1 MTERVDIQVTDKI
14 DGTIPKKLRDIA
26 ANARE
31 GYAQVNNLAKAVK
44 SLQSQQMNQLAA
56 AANALETNMLK
67 QMRAQKQ
74 LDVATS
80 QAAITDTRAAV
91 EKQRLAIATAQAEIA
106 QERLALTQL
115 RGEAAVAR
123 LAAQEN
129 RLAAAERAKQA
140 ALQGATSA
148 QNAANAATN
157 QAVGLSRQQQF
168 ASQNIL
174 FQLNDIVVGLASGQ
188 KPLTVFL
195 QQGSQI
201 ATAFGPGA
209 NVLKELGRTIVGLAT
224 KFAPIIAGLALAA
237 GAVGVLQ
244 DQIQTTS
251 GVTVSFGDTVVGVF
265 QTFAQRISGAAEAA
279 FGPLK
284 PLFDSVF
291 GFFVDSA
298 VNAVRGAAI
307 LWNFLPGVIMNAINT
322 MANGFNIAWNYIVEL
337 VEGGVNLAI
346 KGLNGLIA
354 ALNFFPGLIGQKVAD
369 PIKELSFDAAK
380 RGLLEVR
387 DVTDLWGDS
396 VAKADTGLKGLYDQI
411 EANAI
416 AAKKAREE
424 DEKGF
429 NKVEELKKVNDAL
442 DAQTRSMYMLS
453 DARRVQE
460 QLDQIALRFAE
471 EKKPLDA
478 QELAT
483 IREKLQAIQSYARV
497 QKETDRILEEVTG
510 AQKTWTATLQGATR
524 LLRDGIITQQEY
536 EREVLKGA
544 RALELAQNPFAEYEK
559 SVENATKLT
568 GFFGDELQRQQ
579 TVQAQV
585 DAALAKGVVATQDWI
600 NKQLAAQKALQDSAK
615 FQTALAQAYDDAHG
629 PLDAYNMA
637 LGANFVLMYEGKISQ
652 DAYTQAV
659 AKAEIAYK
667 QATDPL
673 YDYNRGVE
681 ESRMLAMAYGDDQ
694 AVLNAQLQLYNTL
707 LPTLAAG
714 MSFAQFA
721 QSTLGQSVRDT
732 TLALEQQLRVQ
743 NNVQSLLQDMAAQ
756 TFYTDNM
763 AAMYAE
769 IDRLRQADKISHAEA
784 ERAKLHVAVKANEER
799 LNNYRSVTSAFAG
812 LAQSGN
818 KKLAAIGK
826 AAAIS
831 TAVIDGILAVQKTLA
846 TIPPPFN
853 YAAAA
858 GIAATTAVNVANI
871 KAQNVGAFAD
881 GGQFTVGGKA
891 GIDTNLIQMS
901 VTKGERVTVETA
913 AQQRGRGGQ
922 AAAAAPQV
930 NVPVKVVNVIDPQ
943 EALSALDTPEG
954 EAVVLNILRRNPD
967 VVKQTA
973 AG

>member
-115 RGEAAVAR
+115 RGEVATAK

-129 RLAAAERAKQA
+129 RLAAAERAKQG
-140 ALQGATSA
+140 ALQGATAA

-174 FQLNDIVVGLASGQ
+174 FQLNDVVVGLASGQ

-209 NVLKELGRTIVGLAT
+209 NVLKELGRVLVGMAV
-224 KFAPIIAGLALAA
+224 KFAPIIAGLTLAA
-237 GAVGVLQ
+237 GAVSVLQ

-251 GVTVSFGDTVVGVF
+251 GVAVSFGDTVVGVF
-265 QTFAQRISGAAEAA
+265 NTFAQRITGAAEAA
-279 FGPLK
+279 FAPLK

-307 LWNFLPGVIMNAINT
+307 LWNFLPGVIGNAINT
-322 MANGFNIAWNYIVEL
+322 MANGFNIAWNYIVQITESA
-337 VEGGVNLAI
+337 VNLAI
-346 KGLNGLIA
+346 KGLNVLIG

-380 RGLLEVR
+380 RGLLEVK
-387 DVTDLWGDS
+387 DLTNLWGDS

-411 EANAI
+411 VANSL

-442 DAQTRSMYMLS
+442 DAQTRSMYKLA

-460 QLDQIALRFAE
+460 QLDQIALNFAE
-471 EKKPLDA
+471 NKKPLDA

-483 IREKLQAIQSYARV
+483 IRQKLQTIQSYARV

-524 LLRDGIITQQEY
+524 LLREGIITQAEY
-536 EREVLKGA
+536 EREVLKSA
-544 RALELAQNPFAEYEK
+544 RALQDAQNPFAEYERT
-559 SVENATKLT
+559 VENATALT

-585 DAALAKGVVATQDWI
+585 QAALSKGVVATQDWI
-600 NKQLAAQKALQDSAK
+600 NKQLAAQKVLQDSAK
-615 FQTALAQAYDDAHG
+615 FQAALSQAYDDANG
-629 PLDAYNMA
+629 PLDAYNLA
-637 LGANFVLMYEGKISQ
+637 LGANFVLMYEGQISQ

-659 AKAEIAYK
+659 ARAELAYK

-673 YDYNRGVE
+673 YEYNRSTAE
-681 ESRMLAMAYGDDQ
+681 AQMLAMAYGDEQ

-714 MSFAQFA
+714 MTFAQFA
-721 QSTLGQSVRDT
+721 QSALGMSVRDT
-732 TLALEQQLRVQ
+732 TLALEQQLRAQSAVQ
-743 NNVQSLLQDMAAQ
+743 AVLNDITAQ

-763 AAMYAE
+763 ALMYQE
-769 IDRLRQADKISHAEA
+769 IDRLRQADLISHQTAEK
-784 ERAKLHVAVKANEER
+784 AKLNIAYKATEER
-799 LNNYRSVTSAFAG
+799 LTQAKDFFSSFAG
-812 LAQSGN
+812 LQSSGN
-818 KKLAAIGK
+818 KKIAAIGK

-831 TAVIDGILAVQKTLA
+831 QAIIDGILASQKALSA
-846 TIPPPFN
+846 FPPPFN
-853 YAAAA
+853 FIAAA
-858 GIAATTAVNVANI
+858 GVAATAAVNVANI
-871 KAQNVGAFAD
+871 KAQNVGAFKD
-881 GGQFTVGGKA
+881 GGQFTVGGRA
-891 GIDTNLIQMS
+891 GVDTNLVQMS

-913 AQQRGRGGQ
+913 AQQRGRGNN
-922 AAAAAPQV
+922 AAAPAPQV